1 MVYDPKSLQ
10 AQKGKLGEKVV
21 REILEEWGA
30 KVTRPDGSA
39 PDEENHSLV
48 DFYAVPSEKN
58 PLFKTRYVKVKVRKA
73 LPYAYGQY
81 PCYSFPVVQI
91 ETYRNFAREQKV
103 QLDLWIVD
111 PEANLILSG
120 YLDDADKDNSLYN
133 LHEKRFIDGKEF
145 PFDQETKFGN
155 MRFFHQKQ
163 FGSGLGIYEPYLGE
177 LRKLYEIELNEKFA
191 FDAVALWN
199 ELDYGTGLGA
209 DWFSDEALLALKT
222 LRDEFGAEK
231 VSDAIAN
238 FCDEH
243 YDEFCDTVGEYG
255 CSCCSLDDVIKNLR
269 AELTEATNPQSQQNQ
284 LAKPVD
290 ILTAPNGTNIDILTV
305 DGNKHFFVKVA
316 RVSTAVGYKNPS
328 ISPQS
333 ALIVAAKRLGVT
345 CYRFE
350 TQRLS
355 GGDSYGTK
363 GYYFA
368 VSDVP
373 KVLIQ
378 YCELHYNAKSGTRQ
392 AQFNEAA
399 KELCDWFRR
408 NVTMQYGS

>member
-10 AQKGKLGEKVV
+10 AQKGKLGEKIV
-21 REILEEWGA
+21 REILEGWGA

-39 PDEENHSLV
+39 PDEENNSLV

-91 ETYRNFAREQKV
+91 EAYRNFSRDKDV

-111 PEANLILSG
+111 PEANLILIG
-120 YLDDADKDNSLYN
+120 YLDDHTLYN

-145 PFDQETKFGN
+145 PFDQETKRGN

-163 FGSGLGIYEPYLGE
+163 FGGGLGI
-177 LRKLYEIELNEKFA
+177 N
-191 FDAVALWN
+191 DA
-199 ELDYGTGLGA
+199 D
-209 DWFSDEALLALKT
+209 LAM
-222 LRDEFGAEK
+222 LRDMDKRDDYDNDEGTFEYICEFARESK
-231 VSDAIAN
+231 SQEQV
-238 FCDEH
+238 
-243 YDEFCDTVGEYG
+243 
-255 CSCCSLDDVIKNLR
+255 
-269 AELTEATNPQSQQNQ
+269 QQNQ

-305 DGNKHFFVKVA
+305 DGNENFFVKVS

-333 ALIVAAKRLGVT
+333 SLIVAAKRLGVT